1 MRGENFASSTLIF
14 HSSGSPPLARG
25 KPKLLKQYVY
35 SYRITPA
42 CAGKTEQQPLNDCIH
57 GDHPRLRGENLRI
70 SHVHSLP
77 TGSPPLARGKPTSTT
92 GSILCCRITPACAGK
107 TEEYTGRKTGQ
118 KDHPRLRGENTKK
131 SLDLRDPCFL
141 SCHISF
147 NLNSHFLCSFLKSFH
162 IFETISCNHPM
173 LYVSVFLIHNMPL
186 T

>member
-1 MRGENFASSTLIF
+1 MWLASL
-14 HSSGSPPLARG
+14 
-25 KPKLLKQYVY
+25 
-35 SYRITPA
+35 RITPA
-42 CAGKTEQQPLNDCIH
+42 CAGKTIGAVMTFPPVK
-57 GDHPRLRGENLRI
+57 DHPRLRGENLTVI
-70 SHVHSLP
+70 MSILAIQ
-77 TGSPPLARGKPTSTT
+77 GSPPLARGKLIICQISFTITW
-92 GSILCCRITPACAGK
+92 ITPACAGK
-107 TEEYTGRKTGQ
+107 TESAFHFMETY

-141 SCHISF
+141 SYHISF

>member
-1 MRGENFASSTLIF
+1 MRGENDKVCELYANRL
-14 HSSGSPPLARG
+14 GSPPLARG
-25 KPKLLKQYVY
+25 KHFLL
-35 SYRITPA
+35 SYGNLTPRITPA
-42 CAGKTEQQPLNDCIH
+42 CAGKTCQCL
-57 GDHPRLRGENLRI
+57 
-70 SHVHSLP
+70 LP
-77 TGSPPLARGKPTSTT
+77 QELT
-92 GSILCCRITPACAGK
+92 
-107 TEEYTGRKTGQ
+107 

-141 SCHISF
+141 SYHISF